1 MNNVSLIGRL
11 TADPELKQ
19 AKGDMTVLRFNM
31 AIDRGKDK
39 NGESRGADF
48 PSCVAFGRTA
58 EVIAKYFKKGH
69 LIGIVGR
76 IQTGSYDGK
85 DGKKVYTTD
94 VIVDRIDFC
103 DSGKGERTQQSAP
116 VPSYGAGYTTQSGAQ
131 PAFNGAPYADGV
143 ISDGDLPF

>member
-1 MNNVSLIGRL
+1 MGRL

-85 DGKKVYTTD
+85 DGKKEYVVRHTKFA
-94 VIVDRIDFC
+94 RI
-103 DSGKGERTQQSAP
+103 
-116 VPSYGAGYTTQSGAQ
+116 GAITIGMD
-131 PAFNGAPYADGV
+131 PAYEQTSVGLREMYRETHNEETP
-143 ISDGDLPF
+143 